1 MNAEDRDPLLVA
13 INRMYSELDPPPAGL
28 TERVLAALAV
38 DDLDLEYELL
48 TMVHRSQQ
56 LAGVR
61 GGDDQKLVLE
71 FTAVGMT
78 VMLRISPVDAG
89 HRRIDGWVT
98 RTADG
103 TGGEATELTASLWQ
117 EQATYTAQVGSH
129 GRFEFAGV
137 PRGLT
142 RLDLL
147 ATADSAFRT
156 TLFEI

>member
-1 MNAEDRDPLLVA
+1 VNAEERDPLLVA
-13 INRMYSELDPPPAGL
+13 VKRMYAELDPPPAGL
-28 TERVLAALAV
+28 TERVLVALAV

-61 GGDDQKLVLE
+61 SGDDQKLVME
-71 FTAVGMT
+71 FTAAGIT

-98 RTADG
+98 PTAD
-103 TGGEATELTASLWQ
+103 ATREPSELTASLWQ
-117 EQATYTAQVGSH
+117 EQGTQTSSVGAH
-129 GRFEFAGV
+129 GRFEFASV
-137 PRGLT
+137 PHGLT
-142 RLDLL
+142 RLDLSG
-147 ATADSAFRT
+147 TDSDPAFRT

>member
-1 MNAEDRDPLLVA
+1 MNAEERDPLLVA

-61 GGDDQKLVLE
+61 SGDDQKLVME
-71 FTAVGMT
+71 FTAPGVT

-98 RTADG
+98 RTADAKG
-103 TGGEATELTASLWQ
+103 DSPELAASLWQ
-117 EQATYTAQVGSH
+117 EGATHTSSVGTH
-129 GRFEFAGV
+129 GRFEFARV

-142 RLDLL
+142 RLDLN
-147 ATADSAFRT
+147 ADSDNAFRT

>member
-1 MNAEDRDPLLVA
+1 MNAEERDPLLVA
-13 INRMYSELDPPPAGL
+13 ISRMYAELDPPPAGL

-61 GGDDQKLVLE
+61 SGDDQKLVME
-71 FTAVGMT
+71 FTAAGIT

-98 RTADG
+98 RTTDADG
-103 TGGEATELTASLWQ
+103 PELTASLWQ
-117 EQATYTAQVGSH
+117 EQGTHTAPVGAH
-129 GRFEFAGV
+129 GRFEFAAV

-142 RLDLL
+142 RLDLN
-147 ATADSAFRT
+147 ASGADNAFRT

>member
-1 MNAEDRDPLLVA
+1 MNAEERDPLLVA
-13 INRMYSELDPPPAGL
+13 IKQMYSELDPPPAGL

-61 GGDDQKLVLE
+61 SGDDQKLVME
-71 FTAVGMT
+71 FTAAGIT
-78 VMLRISPVDAG
+78 VMLRISRVDAG

-98 RTADG
+98 RTTDAGD
-103 TGGEATELTASLWQ
+103 AELTASLWQ
-117 EQATYTAQVGSH
+117 EQGTHTSPVGAH
-129 GRFEFAGV
+129 GRFEFAAV

-142 RLDLL
+142 RLDLN
-147 ATADSAFRT
+147 AAGSDNAFRT